1 MNATDLLQV
10 VFSGLVTGCLYALVL
25 LGVLIVFQVS
35 KTMNFAYG
43 QVGMVAALGA
53 WTLYSR
59 VGLPVWLSLVVGFAA
74 AVAVNSLIDFA
85 AIRRI
90 PEGRPGMDLVV
101 TLGIFLL
108 LTAVM
113 SQLVDANSHTFLS
126 LGADTH
132 TQLAGVVVSINDGI
146 VLVLTAVAV
155 LVARVLLTRTA
166 LGTSLRAS
174 AEDAAIAESTG
185 VNVRRLRTGTWAIAG
200 LLAGAAGV
208 LVASRLAV
216 DPFYMTPVLIK
227 AFIAGMIGGLE
238 RFGPPLV
245 VAVLLG
251 VYESCVIFVFG
262 ANAGTPAVFLLIIV
276 ALAVLPARLVNERR
290 EVRA

>member
-1 MNATDLLQV
+1 VNATDLLQV

-59 VGLPVWLSLVVGFAA
+59 VGLPVWLSVLLGLAA
-74 AVAVNSLIDFA
+74 AVVVNSLIDFA

-113 SQLVDANSHTFLS
+113 SQLVDANSHTFQS

-132 TQLAGVVVSINDGI
+132 TQLAGVVVSVNDGI
-146 VLVLTAVAV
+146 VVVLTAVAV
-155 LVARVLLTRTA
+155 LVARLLLTRTT

-200 LLAGAAGV
+200 LLAGAAAV

-238 RFGPPLV
+238 RFGPPLA

-251 VYESCVIFVFG
+251 LYESVVIFVFG

>member
-59 VGLPVWLSLVVGFAA
+59 VGLPVWLSLVIGFAA

-132 TQLAGVVVSINDGI
+132 TQLAGVVVSVNDGI
-146 VLVLTAVAV
+146 VLALTAVAV
-155 LVARVLLTRTA
+155 LVARVLLTRTT